1 MFHGDFMQPMAAE
14 QTVGVRS
21 LIRSWQRQLRR
32 QPTIRERTAMKRVSE
47 LEAIAAETR
56 RRVLAGTA
64 SLADLRIAD
73 AMARRAQ
80 HDMER
85 LLERYRV
92 PSSIPSLSELM
103 ARARP

>member
-1 MFHGDFMQPMAAE
+1 M
-14 QTVGVRS
+14 R
-21 LIRSWQRQLRR
+21 
-32 QPTIRERTAMKRVSE
+32 RVSE
-47 LEAIAAETR
+47 LEAIATEMR
-56 RRVLAGTA
+56 RRVLDGAAT
-64 SLADLRIAD
+64 LADLRIAD

-103 ARARP
+103 ARPRP

>member
-1 MFHGDFMQPMAAE
+1 MLAAE
-14 QTVGVRS
+14 RPVPVRT

-32 QPTIRERTAMKRVSE
+32 QPTIRERTAMRRVSE
-47 LEAIAAETR
+47 MEAIATAMRE
-56 RRVLAGTA
+56 RVLAGTA
-64 SLADLRIAD
+64 TLADLRIAD

-92 PSSIPSLSELM
+92 PPPPLALSEIVM
-103 ARARP
+103 HD